1 MEILAEENVAATTA
15 GVSQKLAGGSASTRK
30 PRRALGDITNGGKS
44 KLKLPQKTPG
54 KTPGKGARGPKTPG
68 AKAGSDP
75 AMQVL
80 QDGLKSLS
88 IAPDAPDIE
97 HAHLDDGAGID
108 WLKEDLGLDVD
119 AMLGSV
125 SACGGAIKSRG
136 VPVGN
141 AAPQAEACALSAL
154 RSRAAP
160 PSRDRPLPCASLTP
174 VAAVRAQTRSSR
186 RIRSRGRTCS
196 PPRRRRRR
204 TSTPSCWTWT
214 ASRSTSCCCRRQ
226 RPLLRC
232 CRLPAFAVLAA
243 RAPRGKGARRRSFV
257 RPSHRAAYIIHT
269 IITQTTRA

>member
-141 AAPQAEACALSAL
+141 AAPQAEACALSAP
-154 RSRAAP
+154 RSRAAAP
-160 PSRDRPLPCASLTP
+160 PSRDRPLPP
-174 VAAVRAQTRSSR
+174 RSR
-186 RIRSRGRTCS
+186 RFCRACADQIIAEDQIARSD
-196 PPRRRRRR
+196 
-204 TSTPSCWTWT
+204 
-214 ASRSTSCCCRRQ
+214 
-226 RPLLRC
+226 LLA
-232 CRLPAFAVLAA
+232 PAQEEEEDVD
-243 RAPRGKGARRRSFV
+243 SFLLDV
-257 RPSHRAAYIIHT
+257 DSVT
-269 IITQTTRA
+269 FD